1 MDERTAAD
9 ASAAGDGDG
18 AAVERSTAVR
28 DSLAVGLATAI
39 YGVSFGALSVAA
51 GLDIW
56 QTCFLSLV
64 MFTGGSQFA

>member
-18 AAVERSTAVR
+18 VAAERPTAVR

-51 GLDIW
+51 GLDVW
-56 QTCFLSLV
+56 QTDRKSV
-64 MFTGGSQFA
+64 V